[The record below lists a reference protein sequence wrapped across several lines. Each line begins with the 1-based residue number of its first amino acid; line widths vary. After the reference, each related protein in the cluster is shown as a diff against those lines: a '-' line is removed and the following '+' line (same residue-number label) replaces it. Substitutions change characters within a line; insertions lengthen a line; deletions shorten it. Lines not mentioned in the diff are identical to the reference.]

1 MSKYLRRYETYEE
14 MIMEVTKQR
23 MIIIIIRI
31 VRVLDVKEVAYELS
45 GPFSKVGASQ
55 ADNDSSHP
63 PENFNR
69 NVFLAKIFD
78 FIILYSC
85 RSLYN

>member
-1 MSKYLRRYETYEE
+1 MTLD
-14 MIMEVTKQR
+14 ITKQR
-23 MIIIIIRI
+23 VLLKTISI
-31 VRVLDVKEVAYELS
+31 VQVSDVKEVAYELS

-78 FIILYSC
+78 RKILYSYC
-85 RSLYN
+85 KIFNKLLLNILMHT

>member
-45 GPFSKVGASQ
+45 GPFSKVGAQHLTKTS
-55 ADNDSSHP
+55 
-63 PENFNR
+63 F
-69 NVFLAKIFD
+69 FLKVLLAF
-78 FIILYSC
+78 FC
-85 RSLYN
+85 